1 MNREKLYL
9 KFVRI
14 ICLVILILLFL
25 FIYNE
30 EDYVFIVNEDIMN
43 VDVKI
48 DRLKMFYFNL
58 EIIISV

>member
-25 FIYNE
+25 VIYNE

>member
-14 ICLVILILLFL
+14 ICLVILIFLFL
-25 FIYNE
+25 VIYNE